1 MTYTKLGKPNQ
12 AASAYQKA
20 IDLAPQS
27 VAAHYGLGV
36 ALMKQGKLDQAISAL
51 IQAVNI
57 NPSLA
62 MAHYNLAC
70 IYSLKKET
78 NQAMFF
84 FQKAVTL
91 DPDYKDHSKNDTDF
105 NNVRHSSIY
114 QELIK

>member
-1 MTYTKLGKPNQ
+1 
-12 AASAYQKA
+12 
-20 IDLAPQS
+20 
-27 VAAHYGLGV
+27 
-36 ALMKQGKLDQAISAL
+36 MKQGKLDQAISAL
-51 IQAVNI
+51 TQAVNI

-78 NQAMFF
+78 NQAMAF
-84 FQKAVTL
+84 FQKAITL

-114 QELIK
+114 RELIK